1 MKLVI
6 KGNNINV
13 ETADDHASR
22 QLGLMYRNFLPQD
35 SGMLFS
41 FPNSEERSF
50 WMKNTFI
57 PLSIAYIDK
66 DGKILNIEDMEPH
79 NLMGVR
85 STGPAMF
92 ALETNKGWFKDRGIS
107 TGDIINGLS
116 AGTLGEAKSFD
127 LSSSGFHYSD
137 VSQPIIQRVLDVV
150 SAGLEEQSTTET
162 YEWSYPIAPDTWM
175 EYYEDDGMAFFNVNV
190 NVLPEDF
197 APNHPGWNIDADA
210 GWSSSSEGEVDINVQ
225 FRPGMQLTPEVVM
238 AFERELSNV
247 VPHELHHLTQK
258 GNPFERPNCP
268 AHLPAEGDSY
278 YQYFTQGCEVP
289 AFLIG
294 FRGEAK
300 QSGLAI
306 EKLID
311 SYLNNYVKVGKISPG
326 ESEEVKSIWLGHENW
341 SGEESMQESVLRAY
355 VRSILKEVTTLP
367 KEYFNAIDD
376 AVTAS
381 RFWEQPN
388 TQDDIDL
395 ISSRVGNS
403 LGTPAAEVLT
413 QALQDA
419 FDDLELD
426 IDVVVSSHETDDI
439 DGSTIHPDH
448 PAYPNRWLID
458 ARWYVSE
465 QRPGRNTVDMEIM
478 TAEEDVADLDPAALM
493 RHITQT
499 VRHELV
505 HYEQMKKQAANKG
518 LDDTAAF
525 EEMKAD
531 PSQVPSSGKIEDYL
545 RSHIEIDAHAHDGAE
560 ELLAVYGKDE
570 ALDMLRHGF
579 DLSDSDMPNA
589 IKHYF
594 EKLPESDPTLDKFRK
609 KLYTQLEQMSS

>member
-79 NLMGVR
+79 NLSGVR

-92 ALETNKGWFKDRGIS
+92 ALETNKGWFRERGID
-107 TGDIINGLS
+107 TGDIISGLF
-116 AGTLGEAKSFD
+116 AGTLGESKEFD
-127 LSSSGFHYSD
+127 LPNPGFHYSD
-137 VSQPIIQRVLDVV
+137 VSQPIVQRVLDIV
-150 SAGLEEQSTTET
+150 SDGLEEKSITET
-162 YEWSYPIAPDTWM
+162 YEWVYPIAPDTWL

-190 NVLPEDF
+190 NIVPVDF
-197 APNHPGWNIDADA
+197 EQGHVGWNIDADA
-210 GWSSSSEGEVDINVQ
+210 GWGPSSEGEVDINVQ
-225 FRPGMQLTPEVVM
+225 FRQGMQISPGVM
-238 AFERELSNV
+238 AALERELSNV
-247 VPHELHHLTQK
+247 IPHEIHHLTQR
-258 GNPFERPNCP
+258 GNPLERPNCP
-268 AHLPAEGDSY
+268 SHLPVEGDSY

-289 AFLIG
+289 AFLVG
-294 FRGEAK
+294 FRGEAA

-306 EKLID
+306 EKLVD
-311 SYLNNYVKVGKISPG
+311 SYLNNYVKAGKISPD
-326 ESEEVKSIWLGHENW
+326 ESEEVKSVWLGHESW
-341 SGEESMQESVLRAY
+341 SDEEKMQESMLRKY

-367 KEYFNAIDD
+367 KEYFKKIDD

-388 TQDDIDL
+388 SQEDIDL

-403 LGTPAAEVLT
+403 LGTPAADTLT
-413 QALQDA
+413 QALQDV
-419 FDDLELD
+419 FDELELD
-426 IDVVVSSHETDDI
+426 IDIVVSSHETDDI

-458 ARWYVSE
+458 ARWYVST

-478 TAEEDVADLDPAALM
+478 TAEEDIPDLDTAALM

-570 ALDMLRHGF
+570 AFNMLRHGF
-579 DLSDSDMPNA
+579 DLEDPEMPNA
-589 IKHYF
+589 VKHYF

-609 KLYTQLEQMSS
+609 KLYTQLEKMAP